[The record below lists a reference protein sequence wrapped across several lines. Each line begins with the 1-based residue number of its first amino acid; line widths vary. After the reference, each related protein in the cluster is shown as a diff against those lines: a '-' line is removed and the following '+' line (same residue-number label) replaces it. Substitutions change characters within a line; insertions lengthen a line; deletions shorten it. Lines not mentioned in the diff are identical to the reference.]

1 MKSTT
6 KNIYIYVHI
15 LLICLF
21 NLAFAQEK
29 IKILVEKPN
38 TITVSNHTAK
48 YNNIGKTVQEKFKSY
63 ELKFDYEI
71 DTEIEKPTSY
81 EEYYKNLAKAI
92 KDSTYD
98 MMIISGNTLFADDS
112 DIESGYVHDKADMR
126 QMHRNFEDLTDYISK
141 DKLSFHNESIVEG
154 GYFNGRLYGI
164 PFETDFDVLYYR
176 RDSRRLKNVDLTNST
191 WENLMDNKYVD
202 KEKYSIAIPLKE
214 EEEKINLFVEYFND
228 EIDLKNEFVRLY
240 TENSRTLISNFVQF
254 AVKSDSTKL
263 TLKEAYDEYLKKN
276 VVFFKGKASY
286 FYSIRK
292 QYYNTTVTLLP
303 QNYSVLDS
311 KYLVINK
318 NSKIDKRTLVDIAL
332 ELTSKETQLMKAKKY
347 GSIPTFS
354 LSVEDNVSNYKVY
367 ELFNMIKPINVKEI
381 FIGEKSAAP
390 YVETRM
396 LLPQSIEGL
405 IGMDMKHTEF
415 SNVLENVKKV
425 LFEKIG
431 IKKLPFYVLNIPM
444 VVFIVYALV
453 FVGLVIK
460 HRNHP
465 HMKLFSPNFC
475 IIIII
480 AIAMRIIHISNKLL
494 VQDSNLCQY
503 IYIYESL
510 YTDLNLFPMV
520 AVTYRIYKI
529 FCNTSKFK
537 VTRNL
542 NRNVI
547 IFFVVGLVVMMSY
560 SITCSQVFL
569 EFFFES
575 SGRITTY
582 RQPDCRSDGPAVW
595 ESLERRVNELIYVV
609 MVYMV
614 IRTGSISKRFGEFKY
629 VYIMFLTGIMEYV
642 RNFLIDYIPQES
654 FYGYHILIIV
664 VSMLVDALF
673 IYFLV
678 GSRIRYAMKHPEQ
691 LKKYADNTEDYA
703 TDYVTDFKK
712 GAGQNNKGST
722 YVRETETRDDSSEFD
737 FVNDC
742 TTNYPTQLAS
752 YDSNNLLSSRT
763 AAVSNI
769 DYYDPN
775 TMNYSNINNIGV
787 NNMETIDM
795 DINQG
800 YSQGF
805 SQNTTE
811 SYYYNNSN
819 SLLIKN
825 KNEES
830 VHEKDKQQKNFLS
843 TNYFS
848 RLLKGKNGISS
859 RNDLMSTNTV
869 KTNMAQVDYSKSQT
883 NNFN

>member
-1 MKSTT
+1 MKSVT

-15 LLICLF
+15 LLICLLNF
-21 NLAFAQEK
+21 VAAQEK
-29 IKILVEKPN
+29 IRILVEKPN

-48 YNNIGKTVQEKFKSY
+48 YNFIANTIQEKFKSY

-71 DTEIEKPTSY
+71 DTEIEKPSSY
-81 EEYYKNLAKAI
+81 EDYYKNLAKAV
-92 KDSTYD
+92 KDNTYD
-98 MMIISGNTLFADDS
+98 MMVISGNTLFSDVS

-154 GYFNGRLYGI
+154 GYHKGRLYGI
-164 PFETDFDVLYYR
+164 PFETDFDVIYYR
-176 RDSRRLKNVDLTNST
+176 KDSPKLKNFNLQNST
-191 WENLMDNKYVD
+191 WEDLMANKYIY
-202 KEKYSIAIPLKE
+202 KEKESLGIPLSE
-214 EEEKINLFVEYFND
+214 EEEKINLFIEYFND
-228 EIDLKNEFVRLY
+228 EMDLKNEFERLY
-240 TENSRTLISNFVQF
+240 TENSRTLISNFAQF
-254 AVKSDSTKL
+254 ALKTKAEKS
-263 TLKEAYDEYLKKN
+263 TLKDIYEQYINKN
-276 VVFFKGKASY
+276 IVFFKGKASY
-286 FYSIRK
+286 FYSLRK
-292 QYYNTTVTLLP
+292 LNTNHTVTLLP
-303 QNYSVLDS
+303 HDYSVLDS
-311 KYLVINK
+311 KYLVISK
-318 NSKIDKRTLVDIAL
+318 NSKIDKRTLVNIAL
-332 ELTSKETQLMKAKKY
+332 ELTSKETQLMKAKRY
-347 GSIPTFS
+347 GCIPTFS
-354 LSVEDNVSNYKVY
+354 LSVEDKVPNYKVY
-367 ELFNMIKPINVKEI
+367 ELFNNMKPINVKEI
-381 FIGEKSAAP
+381 FIGEKSAP
-390 YVETRM
+390 YAETRM
-396 LLPQSIEGL
+396 LLPESIDGL

-415 SNVLENVKKV
+415 SNILENVKKV

-444 VVFIVYALV
+444 VVFIVYAVV
-453 FVGLVIK
+453 FIGLVIK

-480 AIAMRIIHISNKLL
+480 AITMRIIHVSNKLL

-503 IYIYESL
+503 IYVYESL

-547 IFFVVGLVVMMSY
+547 IFFIVGMIVMMSY

-575 SGRITTY
+575 SGKITTY
-582 RQPDCRSDGPAVW
+582 RQPDCRNEGPAVW

-642 RNFLIDYIPQES
+642 RNFLVDYIPQES

-664 VSMLVDALF
+664 VSMLIDALF

-678 GSRIRYAMKHPEQ
+678 GSRIVYAMKHPEQ

-703 TDYVTDFKK
+703 TDYITDFKK
-712 GAGQNNKGST
+712 GGGQNNKGST
-722 YVRETETRDDSSEFD
+722 YVRETETGDDNSEFD

-742 TTNYPTQLAS
+742 TTNYPTQLNS
-752 YDSNNLLSSRT
+752 YDSNNLLSSNT

-769 DYYDPN
+769 DYYNPN

-795 DINQG
+795 DMNQG

-819 SLLIKN
+819 SLLLKN
-825 KNEES
+825 KEES
-830 VHEKDKQQKNFLS
+830 VQEKPQKNFLS
-843 TNYFS
+843 TNPFS
-848 RLLKGKNGISS
+848 RLLKGKNDMSS
-859 RNDLMSTNTV
+859 RNDMMMSTNTV
-869 KTNMAQVDYSKSQT
+869 KTNMAQVDFSKSQT